1 MRDGSNARAL
11 EDAFFRRMDADLL
24 ARRRAEEARR
34 DGLAALREATGIA
47 DEELLDR
54 MLELNLRPETL
65 CAFRLVPLVAV
76 MWADGSLQPEER
88 RELMAA
94 VEAEGVRKDGA
105 AHAMVERWIAERP
118 SDDLL
123 ALWTAY
129 VRELRTVLAAGDLAA
144 LRAAVLKRAGALAR
158 AAGGFLG
165 MGKVSAEEAG
175 VLARIEAAFDG
186 TD

>member
-34 DGLAALREATGIA
+34 DGRAALREATGVT
-47 DEELLDR
+47 DERLLDR

-94 VEAEGVRKDGA
+94 VEAEGVRTGTP
-105 AHAMVERWIAERP
+105 AHAMVEQWLAGCPE
-118 SDDLL
+118 DDLL
-123 ALWTAY
+123 GLWTAY
-129 VRELRTVLAAGDLAA
+129 VRELRSVLPAADFAS
-144 LRAAVLKRAGALAR
+144 LRAVSLDRAGALAR

-165 MGKVSAEEAG
+165 LGRVSAEEAG

-186 TD
+186 ND